1 MIFAGAIIVLT
12 GVVWWLLHLLRKE
25 TFKRGLMENENED
38 LQKANLVQR
47 KQLDIARRATASPD
61 DIIKRMYDDADD

>member
-1 MIFAGAIIVLT
+1 
-12 GVVWWLLHLLRKE
+12 
-25 TFKRGLMENENED
+25 MENENED